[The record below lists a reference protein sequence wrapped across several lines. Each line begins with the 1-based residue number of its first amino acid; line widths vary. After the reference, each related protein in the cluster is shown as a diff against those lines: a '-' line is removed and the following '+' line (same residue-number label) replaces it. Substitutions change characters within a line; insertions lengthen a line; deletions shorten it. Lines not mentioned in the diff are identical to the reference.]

1 MNHRSAQRHLADY
14 LDGALRP
21 NRRRRVE
28 EHLDNCTECSTEVR
42 ELRETVAL
50 LRGLPE
56 PDAPADLTEAVL
68 RRIAAGEAEPT
79 WSALPVRW
87 LGHLSESLSSPRLA
101 IPIAAVVA
109 AVALIGVSPNLQ
121 FFPAGPDSAERLET
135 VATAPTPSDAP
146 GFPESKMIANG
157 LVRRSSPEMPV
168 PMQLAAG
175 PRGRLVQVTAKS
187 PSQGPSL
194 SEGRGMP
201 IRGDGALRSAD
212 EWIEVLI
219 AHPSSFAYEH
229 GRLSEIERELWVTYL
244 ARRALET
251 QQFDSLVQAL
261 RRSSEPSSAAL
272 AEDFALLGG
281 RR

>member
-14 LDGALRP
+14 LDRALSP

-28 EHLDNCTECSTEVR
+28 EHLDNCTECSSEVR

-79 WSALPVRW
+79 WSPLPVRW
-87 LGHLSESLSSPRLA
+87 LGTISQSLSSPRLA
-101 IPIAAVVA
+101 LPIAAVLA
-109 AVALIGVSPNLQ
+109 AVVLVGVSPNLQ
-121 FFPAGPDSAERLET
+121 FFPAGPDSAQRLQT
-135 VATAPTPSDAP
+135 AATAPTPSDARV
-146 GFPESKMIANG
+146 FPESRMISNG
-157 LVRRSSPEMPV
+157 SARRASPEMPV

-175 PRGRLVQVTAKS
+175 PRGRLVQVTAES
-187 PSQGPSL
+187 RSQGPSL

-219 AHPSSFAYEH
+219 ARPSSFAYEH
-229 GRLSEIERELWVTYL
+229 GRRSEIERELWVTYL

-251 QQFDSLVQAL
+251 QRFDSLVQAL
-261 RRSSEPSSAAL
+261 RRSSEPSTVAL